1 MNHTYQPEERVY
13 LKDYDAYAAWY
24 RSTFPSFGLILTPEH
39 ELIADTGEIVIDG
52 NDEGIYCTTN
62 TGLGALI
69 PVRFLLPSNQPHV
82 TVIENAVVQGARYIP
97 YVHKPIV
104 RQPWQRAMIEAD
116 GCATL
121 EEALET
127 ALYWMNNPSYWVNA
141 MAVRRSDGVLVAWTE
156 ASLLPALFNQIAK
169 NDVEPPR

>member
-1 MNHTYQPEERVY
+1 MRTYQAEERVY

-24 RSTFPSFGLILTPEH
+24 RSTFPSFGVIIAPEH
-39 ELIADTGEIVIDG
+39 ELMVDTGEVVIDG
-52 NDEGIYCTTN
+52 TDECIDCTTS
-62 TGLGALI
+62 TGLSALI
-69 PVRFLLPSNQPHV
+69 PIRFLLPSNQPHV

-97 YVHKPIV
+97 YIHKHIV
-104 RQPWQRAMIEAD
+104 RQPWQRATRDAA

-127 ALYWMNNPSYWVNA
+127 AQYWMNNPSFWVNA

-156 ASLLPALFNQIAK
+156 ASLLPALLNQIAK
-169 NDVEPPR
+169 NDAEPPR